1 MAPHRST
8 RQNLCAEV
16 LDRLS
21 FALYRTE
28 LSREM
33 AGEGHVDGSA
43 IELIKL
49 R

>member
-1 MAPHRST
+1 MAAHRST
-8 RQNLCAEV
+8 RQNLCAKV

-28 LSREM
+28 LAREM
-33 AGEGHVDGSA
+33 AGERHLDDNT
-43 IELIKL
+43 IERSKL